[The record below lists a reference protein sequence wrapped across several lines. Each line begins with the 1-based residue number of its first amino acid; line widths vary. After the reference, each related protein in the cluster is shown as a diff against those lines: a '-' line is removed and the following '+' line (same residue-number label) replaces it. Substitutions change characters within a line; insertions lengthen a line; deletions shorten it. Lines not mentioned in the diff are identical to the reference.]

1 MFMVEKLAKRNAVT
15 GFLLVLSL
23 LLALANPMNP
33 LVEWPRTLTDQSV
46 FRTVA
51 MVMQQGGMPYL
62 DSFDHKGPLLFVYY
76 YWGMNLSYNHGVWL
90 FCWASLLIT
99 LVFMYRT
106 ARLWLARPQSCLV
119 TAAGTLLTLG
129 KFYEQGGLTEDFAMP
144 YIAMALYFFLGYFQG
159 RKLSAGKWFLLGWAF
174 MSVALL
180 RVNMVVPFLFF
191 PPLIWLKEIWAGK
204 GRLLIKPV
212 LAFAAGLSL
221 LGAFVAYWLWQGNAL
236 TACLADYIQFNLA
249 YSADPERASLKNKI
263 MSLVYFAKQPA
274 ILLSLVVLA
283 DRCLL
288 TVKKWYSFDCMYVL
302 YIILAL
308 LAICI
313 SGQQYGHYGMVL
325 IPCTVYPLVLLLKGA
340 AATISRQRLRV
351 WLGLL
356 MASMALMAVMPLT
369 KQLYGYFKT
378 GYNLRDVRAD
388 KDCANLLNEIVR
400 RTDEQDRI
408 SVFGNDNII
417 YVASNRLP
425 ASVYSYQFPI
435 ANVDNR
441 IGEKYFADLHNNRP
455 KIIVVVRQ
463 KATAPIFSRWSKKMV
478 DFLQTE
484 CYNEVYSNDKYIIYE
499 QQGSGETDGRG
510 I

>member
-33 LVEWPRTLTDQSV
+33 LVDVPRTGTDSSV
-46 FRTVA
+46 FRIVA

-99 LVFMYRT
+99 LVFMYRS
-106 ARLWLARPQSCLV
+106 ARLWLTRPQSCLV
-119 TAAGTLLTLG
+119 TVAGAILTLR

-159 RKLSAGKWFLLGWAF
+159 RKISAGKWFLLGWAF

-180 RVNMVVPFLFF
+180 RVNMAVPFLFF
-191 PPLIWLKEIWAGK
+191 PPLIWLKEILAGK
-204 GRLLIKPV
+204 GRWVIRSV
-212 LAFAAGLSL
+212 LAFAAGFGL
-221 LGAFVAYWLWQGNAL
+221 LGAFAAYWLWQGNAL
-236 TACLADYIQFNLA
+236 TACLADYIKFNLA

-263 MSLVYFAKQPA
+263 KSLAHFAKQPV
-274 ILLSLVVLA
+274 ILLSLVVMA
-283 DRCLL
+283 DRSLL
-288 TVKKWYSFDCMYVL
+288 TVKKWCSFDCLYTL

-340 AATISRQRLRV
+340 VATISRQRLRM

-356 MASMALMAVMPLT
+356 MASLVLMAVMPLT

-378 GYNLRDVRAD
+378 GYNIMDVRAD
-388 KDCANLLNEIVR
+388 KDCTNLLNEIAK
-400 RTDEQDRI
+400 RTEERDRI
-408 SVFGNDNII
+408 SVFGNENII
-417 YVASNRLP
+417 YVASHRLP
-425 ASVYSYQFPI
+425 AGVYSYQFPI

-441 IGEKYFADLHNNRP
+441 IGENYLADLENHKP
-455 KIIVVVRQ
+455 KLVVVVKQ
-463 KATAPIFSRWSKKMV
+463 TATKPIFSRWSKEMNN
-478 DFLQTE
+478 FLHTE
-484 CYNEVYSNDKYIIYE
+484 CYREVYGNDKYTIYE
-499 QQGSGETDGRG
+499 QQRER
-510 I
+510 